1 MVQKQLNRS
10 FVLVLSLLTAAGA
23 GSAAT
28 ILGGLEDWAGSS
40 GYERNGDFNDL
51 VFQISGDISFNAP
64 GGVFNNL
71 TSSAVNETGTAF
83 WDNPSGDGSDLNI
96 GYRMLGQGGNLQ
108 YLSTAPG
115 GSVNYVTFSAEGP
128 LTITLLGGITA
139 DTAGDTLGWYDPS
152 NPSVSHLLFSGI
164 VPGATMTFTPGS
176 SFALYSDNGWGPGYS
191 SIAADNEDESS
202 TQQHFAFFT
211 AQGSTV
217 PEPSTALLAGLGL
230 ALLAIG
236 SVRLRKR
243 ARRA

>member
-1 MVQKQLNRS
+1 MVRKQLTRS
-10 FVLVLSLLTAAGA
+10 FVLVLSLLAASRPGA
-23 GSAAT
+23 AAT

-51 VFQISGDISFNAP
+51 VFQISGNISFNAP
-64 GGVFNNL
+64 GGMFNNL
-71 TSSAVNETGTAF
+71 MSSAVNETGTAF

-108 YLSTAPG
+108 YLSTVFG
-115 GSVNYVTFSAEGP
+115 GSVNHVTFSAEGA
-128 LTITLLGGITA
+128 LTITLLGGFTA
-139 DTAGDTLGWYDPS
+139 NTAGDTLGWYDPS

-176 SFALYSDNGWGPGYS
+176 SFALYSDNGWGSGFS
-191 SIAADNEDESS
+191 SIAADNEGESS
-202 TQQHFAFFT
+202 SQQHFAFFT

-236 SVRLRKR
+236 SARLKKR
-243 ARRA
+243 